1 MIRLTLRSLAAFW
14 GKETRV
20 SQTATKRSGN
30 AGNKTYPRELKNLG
44 GKVLQHGSDVDSC
57 LRADAHLILGV
68 LLEEAL
74 HTAAREL
81 KDWGLATVRVWRNK
95 RWRAGPPPPLPR
107 CANSVPRGR
116 QTRWTGQHSRSWAD
130 VGGANLGLRW
140 LGTTP
145 VLRNGSE
152 TRAGRVALQG
162 IEKRH
167 RCAGR
172 RDGSAML
179 FRGGG
184 KRERK
189 THQRPDIP
197 ANQRA
202 RNGSAASWGRQPRK
216 SYRRSSCL
224 PRTCPF
230 RRPLLRH
237 GLRGVIRLGRKKVVG
252 VKKAAVKWPGAM
264 HGLDVDDASTGS
276 SQ

>member
-1 MIRLTLRSLAAFW
+1 MTLRSLAAFL

-179 FRGGG
+179 FRRGERKKDSSTTRHTCKPARAEWLCCFLGPSTPEVLPPELLPPEDLPFPPAIVATRAARGDKAWEKKSGWGKKGGG
-184 KRERK
+184 KM
-189 THQRPDIP
+189 
-197 ANQRA
+197 A
-202 RNGSAASWGRQPRK
+202 RSDAR
-216 SYRRSSCL
+216 
-224 PRTCPF
+224 F
-230 RRPLLRH
+230 RC
-237 GLRGVIRLGRKKVVG
+237 
-252 VKKAAVKWPGAM
+252 
-264 HGLDVDDASTGS
+264 
-276 SQ
+276 

>member
-179 FRGGG
+179 FRGGE
-184 KRERK
+184 REKERLINDQ
-189 THQRPDIP
+189 TYLQTS
-197 ANQRA
+197 A
-202 RNGSAASWGRQPRK
+202 RGMALLLLGAVNPGSLTAGALASR
-216 SYRRSSCL
+216 
-224 PRTCPF
+224 
-230 RRPLLRH
+230 
-237 GLRGVIRLGRKKVVG
+237 GLALSAG
-252 VKKAAVKWPGAM
+252 
-264 HGLDVDDASTGS
+264 HCCDTGCAG
-276 SQ
+276 